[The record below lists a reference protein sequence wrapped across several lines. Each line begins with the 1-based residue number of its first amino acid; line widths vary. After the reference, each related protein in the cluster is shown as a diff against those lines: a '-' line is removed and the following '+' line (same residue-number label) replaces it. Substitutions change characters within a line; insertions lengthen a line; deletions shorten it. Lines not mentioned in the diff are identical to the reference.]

1 MWMQFNTIL
10 INHNLQWNLWQR
22 QSCNNYVRNAA
33 EGGVSHIF
41 YIIFWCSVV
50 IKAVDII
57 LHIHSFLCSGFG
69 SGSLSLLSFFFK
81 GFSYCLLDF
90 ARRKFKFLI
99 FLWYSVYD
107 LIDFLPGCSLTRPF
121 SSQIMILAFVGK
133 LLNIYPKQ

>member
-10 INHNLQWNLWQR
+10 INHNLRWNLWQR

-33 EGGVSHIF
+33 EGGVSHIL

-57 LHIHSFLCSGFG
+57 LHIHFFYFQVLEVDHFRCCR
-69 SGSLSLLSFFFK
+69 FFK
-81 GFSYCLLDF
+81 GLSYCLLDF

>member
-22 QSCNNYVRNAA
+22 QSCNNYVENAA

-50 IKAVDII
+50 IKAVNII
-57 LHIHSFLCSGFG
+57 LYIHSFLFSGFR
-69 SGSLSLLSFFFK
+69 SGSFLSGF
-81 GFSYCLLDF
+81 FSYCLLDF
-90 ARRKFKFLI
+90 AKKFEFLVY
-99 FLWYSVYD
+99 FFFGYSVYD
-107 LIDFLPGCSLTRPF
+107 LIDVLPGCSLTRPF